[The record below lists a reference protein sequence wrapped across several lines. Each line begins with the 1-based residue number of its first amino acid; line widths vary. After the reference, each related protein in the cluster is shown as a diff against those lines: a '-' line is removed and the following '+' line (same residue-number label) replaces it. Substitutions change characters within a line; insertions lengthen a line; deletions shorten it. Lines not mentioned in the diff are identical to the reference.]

1 MARGR
6 LPAPSSLLN
15 PEDEAMADNL
25 IEWLDHPT
33 VAKDKVGKRSRMGDS
48 QATKQIS
55 SGRARAVDESEP
67 AKPKQRSKQ
76 LGETQVKEETEA
88 ED

>member
-67 AKPKQRSKQ
+67 APKKDK
-76 LGETQVKEETEA
+76 GKKKEETEA

>member
-1 MARGR
+1 MV
-6 LPAPSSLLN
+6 
-15 PEDEAMADNL
+15 DHL

-33 VAKDKVGKRSRMGDS
+33 VAKDKVGKRSRMGET

-55 SGRARAVDESEP
+55 SGRARLVEEEP
-67 AKPKQRSKQ
+67 EKPKGRGKK
-76 LGETQVKEETEA
+76 KEETGA